1 MSAKKANP
9 LMAGL
14 TQFDRKAAPQPEP
27 ASAAPAA
34 ADRAGRTPSRAGAVQ
49 IAAFYPAE
57 VRTQLKILAA
67 EQGRDQQDLLAE
79 AMNLIFAKYGKAEI
93 APVKKGSG

>member
-14 TQFDRKAAPQPEP
+14 TQFTRNATPPPEP
-27 ASAAPAA
+27 APATPA
-34 ADRAGRTPSRAGAVQ
+34 VERAGRPPSRAGAVQ
-49 IAAFYPAE
+49 IAAFYPVE

-67 EQGRDQQDLLAE
+67 ELGRDQQDLLAE

-93 APVKKGSG
+93 APVKKG

>member
-14 TQFDRKAAPQPEP
+14 TQFDRKAGPQPEP
-27 ASAAPAA
+27 APAS